1 MGFLDPPIGD
11 EQLALGRAWLAMAR
25 NPRVA
30 GAIEA
35 MQAELMARIEAR
47 KPVCIAS
54 GRCCNFAKHG
64 HLLFVTG
71 LEAAVALTRIAERR
85 EAGALAVGALAART
99 ESRVVTLAQVGAAKH
114 RGDCPFLDGTLCGV
128 HWARPLGCRVYF
140 CDETAQEWQHE
151 QSEWMMDEVRG
162 LHEREGIEYRYAEWR
177 WLLEVLARARE
188 SAGG

>member
-11 EQLALGRAWLAMAR
+11 EQIALGRAWLAMAR
-25 NPRVA
+25 EARVVA
-30 GAIEA
+30 AVEGI
-35 MQAELMARIEAR
+35 QAELMARIEAR
-47 KPVCIAS
+47 KPVCVAS

-99 ESRVVTLAQVGAAKH
+99 ELRVVTLAQIGEAKH

-151 QSEWMMDEVRG
+151 QSEWMMDEVRR

-177 WLLEVLARARE
+177 WLLEVLARSRE